1 MQQSQKC
8 VLFATGMHKYHTYL
22 VLHKCHTPSRVCT
35 YAHTHTPTRTYTH
48 AHTWAHT
55 PGRTHTRVS
64 YNPQNKKISDP
75 TNKNK
80 KDSFKINS
88 L

>member
-22 VLHKCHTPSRVCT
+22 VLHKCHTPL
-35 YAHTHTPTRTYTH
+35 AHTPTRTYTH

-55 PGRTHTRVS
+55 PGRPHTRVS

>member
-22 VLHKCHTPSRVCT
+22 VLHKCHTPLAHMHTHTHTHAYAHVHTRAHLGA
-35 YAHTHTPTRTYTH
+35 YAWAHTHARE
-48 AHTWAHT
+48 
-55 PGRTHTRVS
+55 
-64 YNPQNKKISDP
+64 
-75 TNKNK
+75 
-80 KDSFKINS
+80 